1 MEGLKL
7 VKDTFF
13 NRRINSHLK
22 RAIKENAKRKGV
34 TMSDY
39 IDNVMIDAL
48 KKDGISIE
56 LSKKII

>member
-1 MEGLKL
+1 MQGLKL

-22 RAIKENAKRKGV
+22 QAIKENAKRKGV

-39 IDNVMIDAL
+39 IDNVMIEAL
-48 KKDGISIE
+48 KKDGVSIE